1 LLDGHNRLD
10 ICQRLKLPYET
21 VAVELA
27 SREHALLWI
36 EENQLGRRNLTT
48 DQRAAIA
55 LRVMRRKSDIAVR
68 EQRRVAGLAGGRG
81 RPKSNSG
88 SDASSDPLLPQAAA
102 TPQRLQAG
110 EVVALKED
118 TPRPIVVA
126 STPVEEKPVVTMRE
140 TAPAPS
146 PTPTPPKRDSRAE
159 TARQAKVPERKI
171 RAAAEIEKK
180 DPEAIARIARGET
193 TIIQERAKL
202 NAAARA
208 AVAEIKPV
216 APTGRYSCI
225 VIDPPWP
232 MEKIEREVR
241 RRSPSAH
248 RCGAGPRPGRRLPSL
263 AGA

>member
-110 EVVALKED
+110 EVVALD
-118 TPRPIVVA
+118 HSSIAMVNGIT
-126 STPVEEKPVVTMRE
+126 
-140 TAPAPS
+140 
-146 PTPTPPKRDSRAE
+146 SR
-159 TARQAKVPERKI
+159 
-171 RAAAEIEKK
+171 
-180 DPEAIARIARGET
+180 
-193 TIIQERAKL
+193 
-202 NAAARA
+202 N
-208 AVAEIKPV
+208 
-216 APTGRYSCI
+216 
-225 VIDPPWP
+225 
-232 MEKIEREVR
+232 
-241 RRSPSAH
+241 
-248 RCGAGPRPGRRLPSL
+248 PGRTADPSL
-263 AGA
+263 SRVAAHDAIDLLPNCK